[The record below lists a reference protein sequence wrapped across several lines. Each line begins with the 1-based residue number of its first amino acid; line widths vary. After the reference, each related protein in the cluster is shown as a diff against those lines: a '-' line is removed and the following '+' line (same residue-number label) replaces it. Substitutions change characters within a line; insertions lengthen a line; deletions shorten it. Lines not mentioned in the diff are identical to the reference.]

1 MGDCAREVA
10 LKFYHASKCRILV
23 YSPTSPKTRWTSE
36 SSASDEP
43 VIPHTRVDSLE
54 ELLKD
59 SDVVSLHC
67 PAISETFKMMGDKQF
82 NSMKQSAVFLNLGR
96 GELVDEDALYRAC
109 KEHKIYG
116 AGRLS
121 SSK

>member
-23 YSPTSPKTRWTSE
+23 YSPTSPTTRWTSQ
-36 SSASDEP
+36 STTPDEP
-43 VIPHTRVDSLE
+43 VIPHTRVDSLD
-54 ELLKD
+54 ELLRQ

-67 PAISETFKMMGDKQF
+67 PAIPDTFEMMSDKQF
-82 NSMKQSAVFLNLGR
+82 ELMKQSAVFLNLGR

-116 AGRLS
+116 AGM
-121 SSK
+121 